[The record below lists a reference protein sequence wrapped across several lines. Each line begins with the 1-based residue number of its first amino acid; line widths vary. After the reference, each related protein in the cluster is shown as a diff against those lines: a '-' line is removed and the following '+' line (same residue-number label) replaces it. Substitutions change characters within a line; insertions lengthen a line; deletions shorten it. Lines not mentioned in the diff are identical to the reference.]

1 MTQVIEYEEM
11 PEEVKD
17 IVDSFDEDK
26 NTYGECLR
34 IKFELQSIGWTCDH
48 GLSGEVYDVREYE

>member
-34 IKFELQSIGWTCDH
+34 IKFELQSIGWTCDY
-48 GLSGEVYDVREYE
+48 GLSGEVYDGREYE